1 MKIVLATP
9 PADGSKTGGLGMP
22 PPLGL
27 FYVSTA
33 AQKSLGEKII
43 IVDGYSEGLYAEE
56 AAARILS
63 HQPDIFG
70 LSIMSTNINRALKL
84 LKMVKQAQ
92 PTVTTVLGGQHA
104 TLFDRLLLREVPE
117 ADLVLR
123 GEGEESFP
131 QLCQTLQKGRTLNG
145 QPGLSYRKQGKII
158 QGQPQ
163 VIKDLDSLSFPDRTI
178 PDYQGYYAQW
188 GHWQTGPGVKM
199 TSVLSSRGCPG
210 QCTFCTRIPAELS
223 RWRPRSPENVLQEL
237 QQLSRDGY
245 KMAVFTDENL
255 TVSASRMD
263 HLSRLIIQADLR
275 MRFAFEGF
283 VEHLPDSTLGLMR
296 QAGFDLFFLGVETG
310 SDPQR
315 RRYRKPGSAQAVA
328 QGIRRAKKHHFL
340 VYAWF
345 MIGGPGETPADL
357 KNTKDFLK
365 ETQPHLINIGNIRVH
380 PGSQLWNEL
389 VGPGEPAT
397 LKEADSRAI
406 FDFPGQADKI
416 TLAKQAQEIY
426 RCYLRHLILRRGA
439 LINFLRLIRHNPTVR
454 LFLKHSLKK
463 FSLVLQLLKT
473 RYG

>member
-9 PADGSKTGGLGMP
+9 PADGSKCGLGMP

-27 FYVSTA
+27 IYVATA
-33 AQKSLGEKII
+33 AQKALGDKII
-43 IVDGYSEGLYAEE
+43 IVDAYSEGLYAEE
-56 AAARILS
+56 AAARVLA

-70 LSIMSTNINRALKL
+70 LSVMSTNINRGLKL
-84 LKMVKQAQ
+84 LKGVKQAQ

-117 ADLVLR
+117 ADMVLR

-131 QLCQTLQKGRTLNG
+131 KLCQTLQRNQGLTGL
-145 QPGLSYRKQGKII
+145 PGLSYRNGGKII

-163 VIKDLDSLSFPDRTI
+163 VIQDLDGLPFPDHTI

-188 GHWQTGPGVKM
+188 GHWQTGIGVKV
-199 TSVLSSRGCPG
+199 TSILSSRGCPG
-210 QCTFCTRIPAELS
+210 HCTFCTRIPAELS
-223 RWRPRSPENVLQEL
+223 RWRPRSPENVLREL
-237 QQLSRDGY
+237 RQLSRDGY

-255 TVSASRMD
+255 TVSTSRMD
-263 HLSRLIIQADLR
+263 HLCRLIIQDNLP

-296 QAGFDLFFLGVETG
+296 QAGFDLFFMGVETG

-315 RRYRKPGSAQAVA
+315 RRYRKPGSAHAVA

-340 VYAWF
+340 VYAWL
-345 MIGGPGETPADL
+345 MIGGPGETRADL
-357 KNTKDFLK
+357 KNTKDFLR
-365 ETQPHLINIGNIRVH
+365 EAQPHLINIGNLRVH
-380 PGSQLWNEL
+380 PGSQLWNDL

-397 LKEADSRAI
+397 LKEADSREI
-406 FDFPGQADKI
+406 SDFPGQADQL
-416 TLAKQAQEIY
+416 TLTKQAREIY
-426 RCYLRHLILRRGA
+426 RYYLKKYLLRRYA
-439 LINFLRLIRHNPTVR
+439 LIDLLRLIKHNPLVR
-454 LFLKHSLKK
+454 AFFRHSLKK
-463 FSLVLQLLKT
+463 FSLLLQLLKT